1 MSESQ
6 SMFKAIVTYI
16 SRPNSVHMT
25 LDARSLTQEPEPEAS
40 YYKLTGVKN

>member
-1 MSESQ
+1 MRESQ

-25 LDARSLTQEPEPEAS
+25 LDARSLTQEPEAS